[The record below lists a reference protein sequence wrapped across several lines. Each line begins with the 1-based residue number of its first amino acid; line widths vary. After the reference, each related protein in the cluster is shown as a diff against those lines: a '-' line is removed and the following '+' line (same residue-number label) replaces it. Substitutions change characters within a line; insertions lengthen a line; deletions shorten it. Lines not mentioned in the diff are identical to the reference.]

1 MNYQRLCSQILKI
14 DPKVRFAAVYNKW
27 AEHLASETKDG
38 LSAHLPA
45 KQTQE
50 SVNQAILRWESRKK
64 MDQWVGKPK
73 YAMAEYEKLK
83 RFTFYLSD
91 EDLLLVTTE
100 PDADHI
106 VIITMIQKLISESNL
121 G

>member
-1 MNYQRLCSQILKI
+1 MDYHKLCSQILKV

-27 AEHLASETKDG
+27 ADFLAGGTKDG
-38 LSAHLPA
+38 LIAHLSE

-50 SVNQAILRWESRKK
+50 SVNQAILRWETRKK
-64 MDQWVGKPK
+64 LEEWVGKPK

-106 VIITMIQKLISESNL
+106 LIITMIQNL
-121 G
+121 LLKAHLV